1 MADNNEESI
10 RRETEARDAST
21 KGVKQL
27 AGAIEDLIER
37 NKSAEDKFK
46 KLNKELDTGKK
57 RLVDIGPALED
68 LRDSIDKVADA
79 GEKAKLTRQ
88 LEEKEE
94 QVTRATRR
102 KMYID
107 GTAEAVKGLATLG
120 LNVTKS
126 VLGSYQS
133 NASAFSTSGD
143 VLNAT
148 FDSANQTVKGVTGA
162 MSAAGAGLMFL
173 GPKGIAAGVALQSLA
188 IGASILFDKFTELS
202 KFAINV
208 AVREL
213 EKTTQSFAQVSAAG
227 ALFSGG
233 LTDLRNT
240 AGEAGLMQ
248 EEFAKIIANNN
259 QTLAMFG
266 GNVTA
271 GARALSQITKSMGT
285 GPGSLRDGL
294 LSLGYSV
301 EEIADGTAQYMALQA
316 ASGQGQ
322 RRDYANLA
330 KETDAYLTNLRV
342 ITAFTGEDA
351 KKAQA
356 RARDASTQLA
366 VDQKIREMELSG
378 DKDARKRF
386 ENTIMSL
393 PESLKKPFQQ
403 FFLTNGSITD
413 PAAAAAIYN
422 NREALELFRRSLI
435 NANDSTMSG
444 AEATKRFQANQIE
457 LGKTAF
463 ESNKDFNKALGLS
476 TALIGKNAEETAV
489 LTAFNELFKK
499 TQADG
504 TKTATETVKDAKT
517 TQDELTKSYREAI
530 DVNQQLKV
538 AIQTELTV
546 AITQFATLTKNIITE
561 LRKSLNIFTKD
572 RSGGGE
578 TPTGTPDENNVQTT
592 PPAGPVSGKP
602 TPAPSGPS
610 TAGGPAGRPGGRGT
624 VSATGLKIKPGYE
637 KEEQQGN
644 AKIMELAQQVHT
656 MLGGNYKYFSGFKDR
671 GIDDSPAHGSGRAFD
686 LVLNDLKQYPEVV
699 TKLRSMGG
707 FSKVLD
713 ESIKPANPEK
723 AKEWGPHLHAEVAA
737 AQGAIVPATTG
748 GVNVK
753 VAEGGASEVIAP
765 LKNGRLP
772 GMDEMIDRLD
782 QMISVLKD
790 HRDTS
795 EKIFNATA

>member
-1 MADNNEESI
+1 MADNNEDSI

-37 NKSAEDKFK
+37 NKSAKEKFE

-57 RLVDIGPALED
+57 RLVDIGPALDD
-68 LRDSIDKVADA
+68 LRESIDKVSDA
-79 GEKAKLTRQ
+79 GQKAKLTRQ
-88 LEEKEE
+88 LEQKEE
-94 QVTRATRR
+94 EVTRATRR

-133 NASAFSTSGD
+133 NASAFSTTGD

-162 MSAAGAGLMFL
+162 MSQAGAGLMFL
-173 GPKGIAAGVALQSLA
+173 GPKGIAAGVALQTLA
-188 IGASILFDKFTELS
+188 LGATMLFEKFTELS

-208 AVREL
+208 AVKEL

-240 AGEAGLMQ
+240 AGMAGLVQ
-248 EEFAKIIANNN
+248 EEFAKIVANNN
-259 QTLAMFG
+259 QTLAQFG

-294 LSLGYSV
+294 LSLGYSI

-378 DKDARKRF
+378 DKEARKRF
-386 ENTIMSL
+386 ENTIMML

-403 FFLTNGSITD
+403 FFLTGNVTD

-422 NREALELFRRSLI
+422 NREALELFRRSLLV
-435 NANDSTMSG
+435 ANDSTLSG

-463 ESNKDFNKALGLS
+463 DSNKDFNKALGLS

-499 TQADG
+499 KQADNS
-504 TKTATETVKDAKT
+504 KTATETVNDAKT
-517 TQDELTKSYREAI
+517 TQDDLTKSYREAI

-538 AIQTELTV
+538 AIQTELTG
-546 AITQFATLTKNIITE
+546 AITQFAALTKNVITE
-561 LRKSLNIFTKD
+561 LRDTLKFFTKD
-572 RSGGGE
+572 RSAGANDVDLGNAAVNMEGVPLI
-578 TPTGTPDENNVQTT
+578 TPEAPVAA
-592 PPAGPVSGKP
+592 PAPAK
-602 TPAPSGPS
+602 PAPSSAAPS
-610 TAGGPAGRPGGRGT
+610 ARGT
-624 VSATGLKIKPGYE
+624 VSATGLKIKPGAE
-637 KEEQQGN
+637 
-644 AKIMELAQQVHT
+644 IMGASTESVYQVAQQVHEL
-656 MLGGNYKYFSGFKDR
+656 LGGDYRYFSGLKDR
-671 GIDDSPAHGSGRAFD
+671 GIDSNSLHGQGRAFD
-686 LVLNDLKQYPEVV
+686 LVLNDPSLYPN
-699 TKLRSMGG
+699 TL
-707 FSKVLD
+707 SK
-713 ESIKPANPEK
+713 IKAMEQVNFAQFEKKGQRNANGSV
-723 AKEWGPHLHAEVAA
+723 ATGDHIHAEVKA
-737 AQGAIVPATTG
+737 AQGAVVPATTG
-748 GVNVK
+748 GTNVL
-753 VAEGGASEVIAP
+753 VGEGGSSEVIAP

>member
-1 MADNNEESI
+1 MADNNEDSI

-57 RLVDIGPALED
+57 RLVDIGPALDD
-68 LRDSIDKVADA
+68 LRESIDQVADA
-79 GEKAKLTRQ
+79 GQKAKLTRQ

-162 MSAAGAGLMFL
+162 IGQAGAGLMFL
-173 GPKGIAAGVALQSLA
+173 GPKGVAAGVALQTLA
-188 IGASILFDKFTELS
+188 LGASMLFDKFTELS

-208 AVREL
+208 AVKEL

-240 AGEAGLMQ
+240 AGMAGLVQ
-248 EEFAKIIANNN
+248 EEFAKVVANNT
-259 QTLAMFG
+259 QTLAQFG
-266 GNVTA
+266 GSVTG

-294 LSLGYSV
+294 LSLGYSI

-330 KETDAYLTNLRV
+330 KETDAYLTNLRI

-366 VDQKIREMELSG
+366 VNTKLRQMDVN
-378 DKDARKRF
+378 ARARF
-386 ENTIMSL
+386 ENATMNMPAELVKAI
-393 PESLKKPFQQ
+393 QQ
-403 FFLTNGSITD
+403 GFVFDGNIVD
-413 PAAAAAIYN
+413 PDLAAAIYN
-422 NREALELFRRSLI
+422 NKQASELFRFVMQDI
-435 NANDSTMSG
+435 NDSNLEG
-444 AEATKRFQANQIE
+444 ADVNRRVQAKILE
-457 LGKTAF
+457 LGETAF
-463 ESNKDFNKALGLS
+463 NSNKDLNAAVGKS
-476 TALIGKNAEETAV
+476 TLAMNQNAGVTTAMSAIDQMFLRKRV
-489 LTAFNELFKK
+489 
-499 TQADG
+499 DG
-504 TKTATETVKDAKT
+504 EKTATESVLDAKT

-538 AIQTELTV
+538 AIQTELTG
-546 AITQFATLTKNIITE
+546 AITQFAELTKNVITE
-561 LRKSLNIFTKD
+561 LRDSLKFFTKD
-572 RSGGGE
+572 RSKSAG
-578 TPTGTPDENNVQTT
+578 TDFDQDAINMQGTPMSGPESAPSAKPPS
-592 PPAGPVSGKP
+592 PPAKRSSSS
-602 TPAPSGPS
+602 A
-610 TAGGPAGRPGGRGT
+610 PAGASSGGT
-624 VSATGLKIKPGYE
+624 VSAAGLKIKPGAE
-637 KEEQQGN
+637 KLGTAQDSVYQV
-644 AKIMELAQQVHT
+644 AQQVHEL
-656 MLGGNYKYFSGFKDR
+656 LGGDYQYFSGLKDR
-671 GIDDSPAHGSGRAFD
+671 GISRSLAHGQGRAFD
-686 LVLNDLKQYPEVV
+686 LVLNDPSLYPG
-699 TKLRSMGG
+699 TL
-707 FSKVLD
+707 SK
-713 ESIKPANPEK
+713 IKAMEQVNFAQFEKKGQRNANGSV
-723 AKEWGPHLHAEVAA
+723 ATGDHIHAEIKA
-737 AQGAIVPATTG
+737 AQGAVVPATTG

>member
-1 MADNNEESI
+1 MADNNEDSI

-37 NKSAEDKFK
+37 NKSAKEKFE

-57 RLVDIGPALED
+57 RLVDIGPALDD
-68 LRDSIDKVADA
+68 LRESIDKVSDA
-79 GEKAKLTRQ
+79 GQKAKLTRQ
-88 LEEKEE
+88 LEQKEE
-94 QVTRATRR
+94 EVTRATRR

-133 NASAFSTSGD
+133 NASAFSTTGD

-162 MSAAGAGLMFL
+162 MSQAGAGLMFL
-173 GPKGIAAGVALQSLA
+173 GPKGIAAGVALQTLA
-188 IGASILFDKFTELS
+188 LGATMLFDKFTELS

-208 AVREL
+208 AVKEL

-240 AGEAGLMQ
+240 AGMAGLVQ
-248 EEFAKIIANNN
+248 EEFAKVVANNN
-259 QTLAMFG
+259 QTLAQFG

-294 LSLGYSV
+294 LSLGYSI

-378 DKDARKRF
+378 DKEARKRF
-386 ENTIMSL
+386 ENTIMML

-403 FFLTNGSITD
+403 FFLTGNVTD

-422 NREALELFRRSLI
+422 NREALELFRRSLLV
-435 NANDSTMSG
+435 ANDSTLSG

-463 ESNKDFNKALGLS
+463 DSNKDFNKALGLS

-499 TQADG
+499 KQVDNS
-504 TKTATETVKDAKT
+504 KTATDY
-517 TQDELTKSYREAI
+517 S
-530 DVNQQLKV
+530 
-538 AIQTELTV
+538 
-546 AITQFATLTKNIITE
+546 
-561 LRKSLNIFTKD
+561 
-572 RSGGGE
+572 
-578 TPTGTPDENNVQTT
+578 
-592 PPAGPVSGKP
+592 
-602 TPAPSGPS
+602 
-610 TAGGPAGRPGGRGT
+610 
-624 VSATGLKIKPGYE
+624 
-637 KEEQQGN
+637 
-644 AKIMELAQQVHT
+644 
-656 MLGGNYKYFSGFKDR
+656 
-671 GIDDSPAHGSGRAFD
+671 
-686 LVLNDLKQYPEVV
+686 
-699 TKLRSMGG
+699 
-707 FSKVLD
+707 
-713 ESIKPANPEK
+713 
-723 AKEWGPHLHAEVAA
+723 
-737 AQGAIVPATTG
+737 
-748 GVNVK
+748 
-753 VAEGGASEVIAP
+753 
-765 LKNGRLP
+765 
-772 GMDEMIDRLD
+772 
-782 QMISVLKD
+782 
-790 HRDTS
+790 
-795 EKIFNATA
+795 